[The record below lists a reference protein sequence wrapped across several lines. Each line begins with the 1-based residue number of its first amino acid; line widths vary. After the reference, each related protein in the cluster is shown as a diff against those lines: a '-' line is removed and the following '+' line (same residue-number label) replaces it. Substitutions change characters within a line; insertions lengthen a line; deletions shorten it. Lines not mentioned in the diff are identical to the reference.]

1 MLIARHRVV
10 AFHYVLK
17 NEQGEELDSS
27 RGQLPLLYLHGH
39 GNILPGLEQ
48 ALEGHSVGDR
58 FTVTLRP
65 EQGYGLRDPELV
77 QRVPRSALEGASEL
91 QLGMQF
97 QAQTEDGEI
106 PVRIIGLDAEHIT
119 VDGNHPLAGQTLQF
133 EVEIR
138 NVREALAEELEEGV
152 ADA

>member
-1 MLIARHRVV
+1 MLIANNRVV

-39 GNILPGLEQ
+39 NNILPGLEQ
-48 ALEGHSVGDR
+48 ALEGHSLGDR

-65 EQGYGLRDPELV
+65 EQGYGVHDPELV
-77 QRVPRSALEGASEL
+77 QRVPRSALEGANEL

-97 QAQTEDGEI
+97 QAQTEDGEV
-106 PVRIIGLDAEHIT
+106 PVRVIGLDAEHVT
-119 VDGNHPLAGQTLQF
+119 VDGNHPLAGQTLLF
-133 EVEIR
+133 EIEIR
-138 NVREALAEELEEGV
+138 NVRDALPEELEEGMP
-152 ADA
+152 DA

>member
-1 MLIARHRVV
+1 MLIANNRVV

-39 GNILPGLEQ
+39 NNILPGLEQ
-48 ALEGHSVGDR
+48 ALEGHSLGDH

-65 EQGYGLRDPELV
+65 EQGYGVHDPELV
-77 QRVPRSALEGASEL
+77 QRVPRSALEGANEL

-97 QAQTEDGEI
+97 QAQTEDGEV
-106 PVRIIGLDAEHIT
+106 PVRVIGLDAEHVT
-119 VDGNHPLAGQTLQF
+119 VDGNHPLAGQTLLF
-133 EVEIR
+133 EIEIR
-138 NVREALAEELEEGV
+138 NVRDALAEELEEGMP
-152 ADA
+152 DA

>member
-1 MLIARHRVV
+1 MLIANNRVV
-10 AFHYVLK
+10 AFHYTLK
-17 NEQGEELDSS
+17 NIAGDELDSS

-39 GNILPGLEQ
+39 NNILPGLEQ
-48 ALEGHSVGDR
+48 ALEGHSVGDH

-65 EQGYGLRDPELV
+65 EQGYGVRDPELV
-77 QRVPRSALEGASEL
+77 QRLPRSALEGAGEL

-106 PVRIIGLDAEHIT
+106 PVRVIELDAEHVT
-119 VDGNHPLAGQTLQF
+119 LDGNHPLAGQTLQF
-133 EVEIR
+133 DIEIR
-138 NVREALAEELEEGV
+138 NVREALAEELEEGM